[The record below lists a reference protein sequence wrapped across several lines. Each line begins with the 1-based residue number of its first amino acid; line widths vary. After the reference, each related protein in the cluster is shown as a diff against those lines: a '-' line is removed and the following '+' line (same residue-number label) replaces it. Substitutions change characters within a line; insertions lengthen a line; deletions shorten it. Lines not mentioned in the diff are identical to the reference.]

1 MPTITINGEINA
13 VETRFTQ
20 DAMRLW
26 VWTQYGA
33 RAISMA
39 IKSFKEAIT
48 LQSSFQDGAMIQF
61 TVRYDFDRGEYIAQ
75 SFRSLSSEEI
85 ALLSD
90 VR

>member
-13 VETRFTQ
+13 IETRLTQ

-26 VWTQYGA
+26 VWTRYGA
-33 RAISMA
+33 RKIALAIR
-39 IKSFKEAIT
+39 SFSEAIA

-61 TVRYDFDRGEYIAQ
+61 AVRYDFDRGEYIAQ